1 MDTTTKYRNVYQILN
16 GLISKA
22 DADFV
27 LVYQS
32 SIRDIEA
39 LLNNEDKSLLRPL
52 VTQDIP
58 FCISKDVKKQL
69 SSLGAVGGGLTPTD
83 LECSPNGS
91 RGTLMELYWQ
101 LPEKCGKLLRFQI
114 EHEQVLDNIERR
126 GSGMVEI
133 GDKTFVQNEPQYYE
147 VAGNELSTF
156 VDYLCP
162 GYNYRFRIR
171 SANDAGFGMW
181 SDPIVSMTTAFPFT
195 LEYTKKIHRI
205 IIPTYSCY
213 RITVRGAK
221 AADGMIHKGG
231 KGAIISATISLKAG
245 DVLILLCGGMS
256 SRHHYHSGGGGG
268 SFVAL
273 NEISQESLLIAAGGG
288 GGTRGADSNDFDGT
302 NASIDEKGCDGRGEY
317 FGCGGENGGPG
328 EDGRDISNPE
338 GPSWGGS
345 GAGFM
350 QESSTALSFIA
361 GGHAGQNGGFGGG
374 GAVGMYGGGGG
385 GGYSGGGGGRGG
397 GGGGS
402 YIISTAVEVSRCVG
416 HEEHGSIYIE
426 KVDPPYPCSNPF
438 LNRGTSNGTESN
450 ASSSHLSDRSL
461 PMDGSSSSLST
472 KPVVSSS
479 NCTSI
484 STIPESEYVHQSPAS
499 TGQVMDNISDPIVFS
514 IDDSDDPDPTLTRI
528 SEVFTMVPTIPLG
541 NPAPDNRLD
550 TAINTNVEEL
560 MRNFQVD
567 PTPRGPLCP
576 EESFPAQS
584 IVMNSAALRPA
595 QSAPNMSGN
604 GVEHPTSQWVTRQH
618 YDSSQNQLATNLE
631 TRMDHLQQKQH
642 QQLESQATTVQ
653 QPVIQQP
660 VRQNVSP
667 PNTRMHIQ
675 PGRMGELQPE
685 SSAETWFPNNTEH
698 NAHQN
703 W

>member
-1 MDTTTKYRNVYQILN
+1 METTTKYRNVYQILN

-22 DADFV
+22 DIDFV

-32 SIRDIEA
+32 SIRDIES

-52 VTQDIP
+52 ITQDIP

-114 EHEQVLDNIERR
+114 EHEQVLDSSIERR

-181 SDPIVSMTTAFPFT
+181 SDPIISMTTAFPFT

-302 NASIDEKGCDGRGEY
+302 DACIDEKGCDGRGEY

-338 GPSWGGS
+338 GPSWGGA

-350 QESSTALSFIA
+350 QDSSTALSFIA

-402 YIISTAVEVSRCVG
+402 YVISTAVEVSRSVG
-416 HEEHGSIYIE
+416 NEGHGSIHME

-438 LNRGTSNGTESN
+438 LNRGTSSSGTESN

-461 PMDGSSSSLST
+461 AIDGSSSSLST

-499 TGQVMDNISDPIVFS
+499 TGQVMDHISGDPVVFS
-514 IDDSDDPDPTLTRI
+514 IDDSDDPDPTLTRV

-541 NPAPDNRLD
+541 NPAPDNCLE
-550 TAINTNVEEL
+550 TAINTNMKAL
-560 MRNFQVD
+560 MRNIQVD
-567 PTPRGPLCP
+567 QTAQGPCP
-576 EESFPAQS
+576 EETFPLQP
-584 IVMNSAALRPA
+584 IVVNSALRPA

-604 GVEHPTSQWVTRQH
+604 GVEQPTSQWVTRQQ
-618 YDSSQNQLATNLE
+618 YDSNQLTTN
-631 TRMDHLQQKQH
+631 LQQKPH
-642 QQLESQATTVQ
+642 QQLESQATVQ

-660 VRQNVSP
+660 RQNISP

-675 PGRMGELQPE
+675 PGRMGDLQAE
-685 SSAETWFPNNTEH
+685 SSTETWFPNNSHPNSEH